1 MSRIMLVAA
10 MLLAVVAA
18 FAAVYHGVTSGDD
31 GATPEP
37 AATLEQ
43 FARPSPV
50 AVVHDSDTVK
60 TNEAS
65 WVQEHTMLIANV
77 DPGNDKSLTVT
88 MDGDTW
94 NSWSNQDKELH
105 ERGIY
110 NQWVNAY
117 AKFHSKKWPSSAPF
131 SIRIVDVTGTKLAS
145 YY

>member
-31 GATPEP
+31 RATPEP

-43 FARPSPV
+43 FARPSPK
-50 AVVHDSDTVK
+50 AIVHDSDTVK
-60 TNEAS
+60 TNEAAFF
-65 WVQEHTMLIANV
+65 QEQMMLIANV
-77 DPGNDKSLTVT
+77 DPGNDRALTVT

-94 NSWSNQDKELH
+94 NSWSDQDKELH

-110 NQWVNAY
+110 HQWVNAY
-117 AKFHSKKWPSSAPF
+117 AKFHAKKWTSSGPF
-131 SIRIVDVTGTKLAS
+131 SIRIIDLTGTRLAS